1 MGTDVITGHK
11 TEFWLHNGSTL
22 VELGEII
29 DVPEFPS
36 GERDLIETS
45 HMKTEGYKAY
55 IPAPLKEGSE
65 VTIVMNLIP
74 NSATDTLCTLAE
86 KNAKELDYKIVYM
99 TVDNI
104 RRKKTG
110 KLIVRKYVPKN
121 PMEDR
126 RTGELTVKW
135 TTDALDL
142 LDS

>member
-1 MGTDVITGHK
+1 MSDVITGHK
-11 TEFWLHNGSTL
+11 TEFWLHNGTTL
-22 VELGEII
+22 IELGEII

-45 HMKTEGYKAY
+45 HMKTTGYKTY

-65 VTIVMNLIP
+65 VTIAMNLIP
-74 NSATDTLCTLAE
+74 GSATDALCNSAE
-86 KNAKELDYKIVYM
+86 ANAKELDYKIVYM

-104 RRKKTG
+104 RRKKSG

-126 RTGELTVKW
+126 RTAELTVKW
-135 TTDALDL
+135 TNDAVDALD
-142 LDS
+142 S